1 MKKIVIWLA
10 IMAICCS
17 CAAFAEEEV
26 SLTYR
31 NLGQGLYRLGNTGYI
46 VEHWNNFIGDEYML
60 RNIERNAKEYNTYIP
75 LDGQVKKY
83 VYFIEN
89 PRCVNMA
96 EDLSGENE
104 IYKKIESLFETT
116 QTGTLALDDYTQFL
130 DWYYVTDHHWNHKG
144 SYQAYCDIIDMMF
157 GPQEEKMVPLEEV
170 EFEDIPFN
178 GSFNSMLNYSRS
190 PENFKVYRFPDL
202 VPYKVTVNGSPAK
215 SYGNWDRYFNGKYQ
229 RLTVYNHYNGFYGGD
244 RSELILKTD
253 RPEKKTL
260 LMFSNSYSDAIKLL
274 LLQHYDAIYAID
286 PRFYENE
293 QGKKFNAQ
301 KYIEKNEIDD
311 VLILGDVS
319 FFIRTFG
326 LSGY

>member
-1 MKKIVIWLA
+1 MKKICLWLLLA
-10 IMAICCS
+10 MLAFCCTVL
-17 CAAFAEEEV
+17 AENEV

-31 NLGQGLYRLGNTGYI
+31 NLGEGLYRLGDTGYI
-46 VEHWNNFIGDEYML
+46 VEHWTDFISDDYL
-60 RNIERNAKEYNTYIP
+60 IRNISRNAKQYNTYIP
-75 LDGQVKKY
+75 LDGTVKKY
-83 VYFIEN
+83 VYFIES

-96 EDLSGENE
+96 EDLSGENA
-104 IYKKIESLFETT
+104 IYRKILDEFESTAT
-116 QTGTLALDDYTQFL
+116 STLALDHYTQYL
-130 DWYYVTDHHWNHKG
+130 DWFYVTDHHWNHKG

-157 GPQEEKMVPLEEV
+157 GPEEEKLVPIEEV

-178 GSFNSMLNYSRS
+178 GSFHSMLNYSRS
-190 PENFKVYRFPDL
+190 PENFKVYRFPDY
-202 VPYKVTVNGSPAK
+202 VPYTATVNGSPAK
-215 SYGNWDRYFNGKYQ
+215 TYGNYERYFAGKYQ
-229 RLTVYNHYNGFYGGD
+229 RMTVYNHYNAFYGGD
-244 RSELILKTD
+244 RSELILKTN

-301 KYIEKNEIDD
+301 KYIDKHEIDD

-319 FFIRTFG
+319 FFVRTFG